1 MASSK
6 ELELAVK
13 IAGKLDASYGNALS
27 GAAKQANAW
36 SKTAQKAA
44 QIATAAFAAVG
55 TATAA
60 ATVVSV
66 KNAISYESS
75 MADVAKVVDGL
86 KDDNGELTAQY
97 YEMSDALLELSTR
110 IPMTAEELTQI
121 AAAAGQSGI
130 ARKEIVGFA
139 EDAAKMGV
147 AFDTTADQAGTWM
160 AQWRTAFKMN
170 QKEVTTLADQIN
182 YLGNVSGA
190 NALQL
195 SGIVTA
201 VGSLGDVG
209 GLSAAQIAAIGDT
222 MASVGVGEDVA
233 ATGIAKMITTM
244 TAGSAAT
251 EKQSKVL
258 KKLGIDATALA
269 DRMQTD
275 AQGAITDFMEA
286 LQKLPKAEQAAAL
299 KNYFGQESIKPI
311 SALYTNLDELKK
323 HFDQVA
329 DASLYAGSM
338 EDEYASR
345 SATTENSIQLAK
357 NALMR
362 LSITYGQMFAPY
374 VKLAADKVTEFLNK
388 LTEMKPQM
396 EAVFGWIMSHGKEI
410 AATIGGIGTALGG
423 VAAASKAKGAIDIG
437 KQLLGL
443 GGNDTAGKGATKK
456 IKTSLVQ
463 QITDIATTA
472 SQTWKQTRELAA
484 VDGAGP
490 LALLGTLPGAAL
502 SSAADTKPVQGV
514 TGYIARVK
522 ESFAGL
528 NLGNLG
534 NEDGLVQRVAKQIGG
549 QLQTGIQAISESAPA
564 QALQQKISGIVQ
576 MGAGAI
582 GKAQNIAGKITGGI
596 GGAISKGIGAVS
608 GSGAAGN
615 FVTGTIGSGGLDLIS
630 AVGGNITSLTSR
642 LPAAANLIST
652 AFGPLAGIFGSIL
665 SSALPIV
672 AVVSSIIAVISI
684 MGDHLDDVRTAIG
697 NVFGEQG
704 LAVFDGAKAAIQNVG
719 NTIAQAFSPEKL
731 ATVRSAITGMFG
743 EGAGAAFDGVVQIV
757 QSVVGVLGQLVTF
770 STTYVKPIITEIFS
784 FVTQTVLPGIM
795 QAFSTAAPYISQI
808 VSGLGSVILQV
819 ATMIAQAIQAA
830 LPVIMAVIQGVL
842 AAFQVAVPVILS
854 VVQSLVASFQAI
866 VTSIQGIFDGLIAFV
881 TGVFTGNWSQ
891 AWEGIKQI
899 FGNAFNA
906 LVELAKVPINAVIA
920 LINGAIDGI
929 NSLTGGGI
937 SIPDWVPVA
946 GGQTFSLK
954 LNKIPALAHGG
965 FTQGVSIAGEAG
977 TEAVI
982 SFMPTVRS
990 ANINTWQQAGRM
1002 LGVNQQQAA
1011 AVAGAAQ
1018 PAASASSVV
1027 VIPAAVQS
1035 LMQQYAGATQGE
1047 ALAFADRQVEM
1058 ATADPLP
1065 LALTGDGGNSGTDTE
1080 PTDDDD
1086 RPHSAPQTGGSSSGN
1101 GGAVYQ
1107 YAPQFIFQGS
1117 ANREDVEAANKM
1129 GMTEFRRMME
1139 QYEKDNS
1146 RRRF

>member
-258 KKLGIDATALA
+258 KKLGIDATDLA

-275 AQGAITDFMEA
+275 AQGAIIDFMEA

-396 EAVFGWIMSHGKEI
+396 EAAFGWIMSHGKEI
-410 AATIGGIGTALGG
+410 AATIGGIATALGG
-423 VAAASKAKGAIDIG
+423 AAVASKAKGAIDIG

-443 GGNDTAGKGATKK
+443 GGNDAAGKGTTKK

-463 QITDIATTA
+463 QIADIAATA

-502 SSAADTKPVQGV
+502 SSAADTKPAQAV
-514 TGYIARVK
+514 TGYITRVK

-534 NEDGLVQRVAKQIGG
+534 NEDGLVQRMTKHIGG

-564 QALQQKISGIVQ
+564 QALQQKISSIVQ
-576 MGAGAI
+576 MGAGTI

-596 GGAISKGIGAVS
+596 GGAIGKGIGAI
-608 GSGAAGN
+608 SGAAGN
-615 FVTGTIGSGGLDLIS
+615 LVTGTIGSGGLDLIS
-630 AVGGNITSLTSR
+630 AVGGNIASLTSR
-642 LPAAANLIST
+642 LPAAANLIGT

-684 MGDHLDDVRTAIG
+684 MGDHLDDVRAAIG

-704 LAVFDGAKAAIQNVG
+704 MAVFDGAKAAIQNVG
-719 NTIAQAFSPEKL
+719 DTIAQAFSPEKL
-731 ATVRSAITGMFG
+731 ATVRSTITGMFG

-819 ATMIAQAIQAA
+819 ATVIAQAIQAA

-866 VTSIQGIFDGLIAFV
+866 VTSIQGVFDGLIAFV

-891 AWEGIKQI
+891 AWEGVKQI

-1065 LALTGDGGNSGTDTE
+1065 LALTGDGGNPGTDTE
-1080 PTDDDD
+1080 PTDGDD
-1086 RPHSAPQTGGSSSGN
+1086 RPHSAPQTGGSSNGN

>member
-66 KNAISYESS
+66 KNAISYEGS

-86 KDDNGELTAQY
+86 KDDNGNLTAQY

-110 IPMTAEELTQI
+110 IPPTAEELTQI

-130 ARKEIVGFA
+130 ARKEIVGFT
-139 EDAAKMGV
+139 EDAAKMSV
-147 AFDTTADQAGTWM
+147 AFDTTADKAGTWM

-170 QKEVTTLADQIN
+170 QKEVKTLADQIN

-195 SGIVTA
+195 SSIVTA

-258 KKLGIDATALA
+258 KKLGIDATDLA
-269 DRMQTD
+269 NRMQTD
-275 AQGAITDFMEA
+275 AQGAIIDFMEA

-323 HFDQVA
+323 HFNQVA

-396 EAVFGWIMSHGKEI
+396 EAAFGWIMSHGKEI

-423 VAAASKAKGAIDIG
+423 VAVASKAKGAIDIG

-484 VDGAGP
+484 VDGAGS

-502 SSAADTKPVQGV
+502 SSAADTKPVQAV

-534 NEDGLVQRVAKQIGG
+534 NEDGLVQRVTKHIGG

-596 GGAISKGIGAVS
+596 GAV
-608 GSGAAGN
+608 SGAAGN

-704 LAVFDGAKAAIQNVG
+704 LAVFDGARAAIQNVG
-719 NTIAQAFSPEKL
+719 DTIAQAFSPEKL

-770 STTYVKPIITEIFS
+770 STTYVKPIITEIFG

-830 LPVIMAVIQGVL
+830 LPIIEAVIQGVL
-842 AAFQVAVPVILS
+842 AAFQVAVPAILS

-866 VTSIQGIFDGLIAFV
+866 ITSIQGIFDGLITFV
-881 TGVFTGNWSQ
+881 TGVFTGNWSE

-1065 LALTGDGGNSGTDTE
+1065 LALTGDGGNPGTDTE

>member
-27 GAAKQANAW
+27 GAAKQANTW

-60 ATVVSV
+60 ATVVGV

-258 KKLGIDATALA
+258 KKLGIDATDLA

-275 AQGAITDFMEA
+275 AQGAIIDFMEA

-396 EAVFGWIMSHGKEI
+396 EAAFGWIMSHGKEI
-410 AATIGGIGTALGG
+410 AATIGGIATALGG
-423 VAAASKAKGAIDIG
+423 AAVASKAKGAIDIG

-443 GGNDTAGKGATKK
+443 GGNDAAGKGATKK

-463 QITDIATTA
+463 QITDIAETA

-502 SSAADTKPVQGV
+502 SSAADTKPAQAV

-534 NEDGLVQRVAKQIGG
+534 NEDGLVQRVTKHIGG

-564 QALQQKISGIVQ
+564 QALQQKISSIVQ

-596 GGAISKGIGAVS
+596 GGAIGKGIGAI
-608 GSGAAGN
+608 SGAAGN
-615 FVTGTIGSGGLDLIS
+615 LVTGTIGSGGLDLIS
-630 AVGGNITSLTSR
+630 AVGGNIASLTSR
-642 LPAAANLIST
+642 LPAAANLIGT

-719 NTIAQAFSPEKL
+719 DTIAQAFSPEKL

-819 ATMIAQAIQAA
+819 ATMIAQAIQTA

-866 VTSIQGIFDGLIAFV
+866 VTSIQGVFDGLIAFV

-891 AWEGIKQI
+891 AWEGVKQI

-1065 LALTGDGGNSGTDTE
+1065 LALTGDGGNPGTDTE
-1080 PTDDDD
+1080 PTDGDD
-1086 RPHSAPQTGGSSSGN
+1086 RPHSTPQTGGSSNGN

>member
-44 QIATAAFAAVG
+44 QIATAAFATVG

-97 YEMSDALLELSTR
+97 YEMSDALLKLSTR
-110 IPMTAEELTQI
+110 IPMTAKELTQI

-275 AQGAITDFMEA
+275 AQGAIIDFMEA

-396 EAVFGWIMSHGKEI
+396 EAAFAWIMSHGKEI
-410 AATIGGIGTALGG
+410 AATIGGIATALGG
-423 VAAASKAKGAIDIG
+423 AAVASKAKGAIDIG

-443 GGNDTAGKGATKK
+443 GGNDAAGKGATKK

-463 QITDIATTA
+463 QITDIAATA

-502 SSAADTKPVQGV
+502 SSAADTKPAQAV

-534 NEDGLVQRVAKQIGG
+534 NEDGLVQRVTKHIGG

-564 QALQQKISGIVQ
+564 QALQQKISSIVQ

-596 GGAISKGIGAVS
+596 GGAIGKGIGAL
-608 GSGAAGN
+608 SGAAGN
-615 FVTGTIGSGGLDLIS
+615 LVTGTIGSGGLDLIS
-630 AVGGNITSLTSR
+630 AVGGNIASLTSR
-642 LPAAANLIST
+642 LPAAANLIGT
-652 AFGPLAGIFGSIL
+652 AFGPLTGIFGSIL

-684 MGDHLDDVRTAIG
+684 MGDHLDDVRAAIG

-719 NTIAQAFSPEKL
+719 DTIAQAFSPEKL

-770 STTYVKPIITEIFS
+770 STTYVKPIITEIFG

-866 VTSIQGIFDGLIAFV
+866 VTSIQGVFDGLIAFV

-891 AWEGIKQI
+891 AWEGVKQI

-937 SIPDWVPVA
+937 SIPDWVPVV
-946 GGQTFSLK
+946 GGQTFSLQ

-990 ANINTWQQAGRM
+990 ENINTWQQAGRM

-1018 PAASASSVV
+1018 PVASASSVV
-1027 VIPAAVQS
+1027 VIPAAVQN
-1035 LMQQYAGATQGE
+1035 LMQQCAGATQGE

-1065 LALTGDGGNSGTDTE
+1065 LALTGDGGNPGTDTE
-1080 PTDDDD
+1080 PTDDD
-1086 RPHSAPQTGGSSSGN
+1086 RPHSAPQTGGGSNGN

-1117 ANREDVEAANKM
+1117 ASREDVEAANKM

>member
-60 ATVVSV
+60 ATVASV

-275 AQGAITDFMEA
+275 AKGAIIDFMEA

-323 HFDQVA
+323 HFNQVA

-357 NALMR
+357 NALVR

-396 EAVFGWIMSHGKEI
+396 EAAFGWIMSHGKEI
-410 AATIGGIGTALGG
+410 AATIGGIATALGG
-423 VAAASKAKGAIDIG
+423 AAVASKAKGAIDIG

-443 GGNDTAGKGATKK
+443 GWNDVAGKGATKK

-463 QITDIATTA
+463 QITDIAATA

-502 SSAADTKPVQGV
+502 SSAADTKPAQAV

-534 NEDGLVQRVAKQIGG
+534 NEDGLVQRVTKHIGG

-564 QALQQKISGIVQ
+564 QALQQKISSIVQ

-582 GKAQNIAGKITGGI
+582 GKAQNIAGKITDGI
-596 GGAISKGIGAVS
+596 GGAIGKGIGAI
-608 GSGAAGN
+608 SGAAGN
-615 FVTGTIGSGGLDLIS
+615 LVTGTIGSGGLDLIS
-630 AVGGNITSLTSR
+630 AVGGNIASLTSR
-642 LPAAANLIST
+642 LPAAANLIGT
-652 AFGPLAGIFGSIL
+652 AFGPLTGIFGSIL

-684 MGDHLDDVRTAIG
+684 MGDHLDDVRAAIG

-719 NTIAQAFSPEKL
+719 DTIAQAFSPEKL

-770 STTYVKPIITEIFS
+770 STTYVKPIITEIFG

-842 AAFQVAVPVILS
+842 AAFQVTVPVILS

-866 VTSIQGIFDGLIAFV
+866 VASIQGVFDGLIAFV

-891 AWEGIKQI
+891 AWEGVKQI

-1065 LALTGDGGNSGTDTE
+1065 LALTGDGSNPGTDTE
-1080 PTDDDD
+1080 PTDGDD
-1086 RPHSAPQTGGSSSGN
+1086 RPHSAPQTGGSSNGN

>member
-139 EDAAKMGV
+139 EDAANMGV

-258 KKLGIDATALA
+258 KKLGIDATDLA

-275 AQGAITDFMEA
+275 AQGAIIDFMEA

-323 HFDQVA
+323 HFNQVA

-362 LSITYGQMFAPY
+362 LSITYGQIFAPY

-396 EAVFGWIMSHGKEI
+396 EAAFGWIMSHGKEI
-410 AATIGGIGTALGG
+410 AATIGGIATALGG
-423 VAAASKAKGAIDIG
+423 AAVASKAKGAIDIG

-443 GGNDTAGKGATKK
+443 GGNDAAGKGATKK

-463 QITDIATTA
+463 QITDIAATA

-502 SSAADTKPVQGV
+502 SSAADTKPAQAV

-534 NEDGLVQRVAKQIGG
+534 NEDGLVQRATKHIGG

-564 QALQQKISGIVQ
+564 QALQQKISSIVQ

-596 GGAISKGIGAVS
+596 GGAIGKGIGAI
-608 GSGAAGN
+608 SGAAGN
-615 FVTGTIGSGGLDLIS
+615 LVTGTIGSGGLDLIG
-630 AVGGNITSLTSR
+630 AVGGNIASLTSR
-642 LPAAANLIST
+642 LPAAANLIGT
-652 AFGPLAGIFGSIL
+652 AFGPLTGIFGSIL

-704 LAVFDGAKAAIQNVG
+704 LAVFDGARAAIQNVG
-719 NTIAQAFSPEKL
+719 DTIAQAFSPEKL

-830 LPVIMAVIQGVL
+830 LPVVMAVIQGVL

-866 VTSIQGIFDGLIAFV
+866 VTSIQGVFDGLIAFV

-1018 PAASASSVV
+1018 PVASASSVV

-1058 ATADPLP
+1058 ATAAPLP
-1065 LALTGDGGNSGTDTE
+1065 LALTGDGGNPGTDTE
-1080 PTDDDD
+1080 PTDGDD
-1086 RPHSAPQTGGSSSGN
+1086 RPHSAPQTGGSSNGN

-1107 YAPQFIFQGS
+1107 YAPQFIFQGV

>member
-86 KDDNGELTAQY
+86 KDDNGNLTAQY

-275 AQGAITDFMEA
+275 AQGAIIDFMEA

-396 EAVFGWIMSHGKEI
+396 EAAFGWIMSHGKEI
-410 AATIGGIGTALGG
+410 AATIGGIATALGG
-423 VAAASKAKGAIDIG
+423 AAVASKAKGAIDIG

-443 GGNDTAGKGATKK
+443 GGNDAAGKGATKK

-463 QITDIATTA
+463 QITDIAATA

-502 SSAADTKPVQGV
+502 SSAADTKPAQAV

-534 NEDGLVQRVAKQIGG
+534 NEDGLVQRVTKHIGG

-564 QALQQKISGIVQ
+564 QALQQKISSIVQ

-596 GGAISKGIGAVS
+596 GGAIGKGIGAI
-608 GSGAAGN
+608 SGAAGN
-615 FVTGTIGSGGLDLIS
+615 LVTGTIGSGGLDLIS
-630 AVGGNITSLTSR
+630 AVGGNIASLTSR
-642 LPAAANLIST
+642 LPAAANLIGT

-684 MGDHLDDVRTAIG
+684 MGDHLDDVRAAIG

-719 NTIAQAFSPEKL
+719 DTIAQAFSPEKL

-819 ATMIAQAIQAA
+819 ATMIAQAIQTA

-866 VTSIQGIFDGLIAFV
+866 VTSIQGVFDGLIAFV

>member
-60 ATVVSV
+60 ATVASV

-275 AQGAITDFMEA
+275 AQGAIIDFMEA

-396 EAVFGWIMSHGKEI
+396 EAAFGWIMSHGKEI
-410 AATIGGIGTALGG
+410 AATIGGIATALGG
-423 VAAASKAKGAIDIG
+423 AAVASKAKGAIDIG

-443 GGNDTAGKGATKK
+443 GGNDAAGKGATKK

-463 QITDIATTA
+463 QITDIAVTA

-502 SSAADTKPVQGV
+502 SSAADTKPAQAV

-534 NEDGLVQRVAKQIGG
+534 NEDGLVQRVTKHIGG

-564 QALQQKISGIVQ
+564 QALQQKISSIVQ

-596 GGAISKGIGAVS
+596 GGAIGKGIGAI
-608 GSGAAGN
+608 SGAAGN
-615 FVTGTIGSGGLDLIS
+615 LVTGTIGSGGLDLIS
-630 AVGGNITSLTSR
+630 GVGGNIASLTSR
-642 LPAAANLIST
+642 LPAAANLIGT
-652 AFGPLAGIFGSIL
+652 AFGPLTGIFGSIL

-684 MGDHLDDVRTAIG
+684 MGDHLDDVRAAIG

-719 NTIAQAFSPEKL
+719 DTIAQAFSPEKL

-757 QSVVGVLGQLVTF
+757 QSVVGVLGQLVAF
-770 STTYVKPIITEIFS
+770 STTYVKPIITEIFG

-866 VTSIQGIFDGLIAFV
+866 VASIQGVFDGLIAFV

-891 AWEGIKQI
+891 AWEGVKQI

-1065 LALTGDGGNSGTDTE
+1065 LALTGDGSNPGTDTE
-1080 PTDDDD
+1080 PTDGDD
-1086 RPHSAPQTGGSSSGN
+1086 RPHSAPQTGGSSNGN

>member
-97 YEMSDALLELSTR
+97 YGMSDALLKLSTR
-110 IPMTAEELTQI
+110 IPVTAKGLTQI

-195 SGIVTA
+195 SSIVTA

-275 AQGAITDFMEA
+275 AQGAIIDFMEA

-323 HFDQVA
+323 HFNQVA

-374 VKLAADKVTEFLNK
+374 VKLAA
-388 LTEMKPQM
+388 
-396 EAVFGWIMSHGKEI
+396 A
-410 AATIGGIGTALGG
+410 
-423 VAAASKAKGAIDIG
+423 AAASKAKGAIDIG

-443 GGNDTAGKGATKK
+443 GGNDAAGKGATKK
-456 IKTSLVQ
+456 IKTSFVQ
-463 QITDIATTA
+463 QITDIAATA
-472 SQTWKQTRELAA
+472 SQAWKQTRELAA

-502 SSAADTKPVQGV
+502 SSAADTKPAQAV

-534 NEDGLVQRVAKQIGG
+534 NEDGLVQRVTKHIGG

-564 QALQQKISGIVQ
+564 QALQQKISSIVQ
-576 MGAGAI
+576 MGAGGI

-596 GGAISKGIGAVS
+596 GGAIGKGIGAI
-608 GSGAAGN
+608 SGAAGN
-615 FVTGTIGSGGLDLIS
+615 LVTGTIGSGGLDLIS
-630 AVGGNITSLTSR
+630 AVGGNIASLTSR
-642 LPAAANLIST
+642 LPAAANLIGT
-652 AFGPLAGIFGSIL
+652 AFGPLTGIFGSIL

-684 MGDHLDDVRTAIG
+684 MGDHLDDVRAAIG

-719 NTIAQAFSPEKL
+719 DTTAQAFSPEKL

-866 VTSIQGIFDGLIAFV
+866 ITSIQGIFDGLITFV
-881 TGVFTGNWSQ
+881 TGVFTGNWGQ
-891 AWEGIKQI
+891 AWEGVKQI

-906 LVELAKVPINAVIA
+906 LVELAKAPINAVIA

-1065 LALTGDGGNSGTDTE
+1065 LALTGDGGNPGTDTE
-1080 PTDDDD
+1080 PTDGDD
-1086 RPHSAPQTGGSSSGN
+1086 RPHSAPQAGGSSNGN
-1101 GGAVYQ
+1101 GGVVYQ

>member
-60 ATVVSV
+60 ATVASV

-258 KKLGIDATALA
+258 KKLGIDATDLA

-275 AQGAITDFMEA
+275 AQGAIIDFMEA

-396 EAVFGWIMSHGKEI
+396 EAAFGWIMSHGKEI
-410 AATIGGIGTALGG
+410 AATIGGIATALGG
-423 VAAASKAKGAIDIG
+423 AAVASKAKGAIDIG

-443 GGNDTAGKGATKK
+443 GGNDAAGKGATKK

-463 QITDIATTA
+463 QITDIAATA

-502 SSAADTKPVQGV
+502 SSAADTKPAQAV

-534 NEDGLVQRVAKQIGG
+534 NEDGLVQRVTKHIGG

-564 QALQQKISGIVQ
+564 QALQQKISSIVQ

-596 GGAISKGIGAVS
+596 GGAIGKGIGAL
-608 GSGAAGN
+608 SGAAGN
-615 FVTGTIGSGGLDLIS
+615 LVTGTIGSGGLDLIS
-630 AVGGNITSLTSR
+630 AVGGNIASLTSR
-642 LPAAANLIST
+642 LPAAANLIGT
-652 AFGPLAGIFGSIL
+652 AFGPLTGIFGSIL

-684 MGDHLDDVRTAIG
+684 MGDHLDDVRATIG

-719 NTIAQAFSPEKL
+719 DTIAQAFSPEKL

-770 STTYVKPIITEIFS
+770 STTYVKPIITEIFG

-866 VTSIQGIFDGLIAFV
+866 VASIQGVFDGLIAFV

-891 AWEGIKQI
+891 AWEGVKQI

-1065 LALTGDGGNSGTDTE
+1065 LALTGDGSNPGTDTE
-1080 PTDDDD
+1080 PTDGDD
-1086 RPHSAPQTGGSSSGN
+1086 RPHSAPQTGGSSNGN

>member
-1 MASSK
+1 
-6 ELELAVK
+6 
-13 IAGKLDASYGNALS
+13 
-27 GAAKQANAW
+27 
-36 SKTAQKAA
+36 
-44 QIATAAFAAVG
+44 
-55 TATAA
+55 
-60 ATVVSV
+60 
-66 KNAISYESS
+66 
-75 MADVAKVVDGL
+75 
-86 KDDNGELTAQY
+86 
-97 YEMSDALLELSTR
+97 
-110 IPMTAEELTQI
+110 
-121 AAAAGQSGI
+121 
-130 ARKEIVGFA
+130 
-139 EDAAKMGV
+139 
-147 AFDTTADQAGTWM
+147 
-160 AQWRTAFKMN
+160 
-170 QKEVTTLADQIN
+170 
-182 YLGNVSGA
+182 
-190 NALQL
+190 
-195 SGIVTA
+195 
-201 VGSLGDVG
+201 
-209 GLSAAQIAAIGDT
+209 
-222 MASVGVGEDVA
+222 
-233 ATGIAKMITTM
+233 
-244 TAGSAAT
+244 
-251 EKQSKVL
+251 
-258 KKLGIDATALA
+258 
-269 DRMQTD
+269 
-275 AQGAITDFMEA
+275 
-286 LQKLPKAEQAAAL
+286 
-299 KNYFGQESIKPI
+299 
-311 SALYTNLDELKK
+311 
-323 HFDQVA
+323 
-329 DASLYAGSM
+329 
-338 EDEYASR
+338 
-345 SATTENSIQLAK
+345 
-357 NALMR
+357 MR
-362 LSITYGQMFAPY
+362 A
-374 VKLAADKVTEFLNK
+374 
-388 LTEMKPQM
+388 
-396 EAVFGWIMSHGKEI
+396 
-410 AATIGGIGTALGG
+410 
-423 VAAASKAKGAIDIG
+423 
-437 KQLLGL
+437 
-443 GGNDTAGKGATKK
+443 
-456 IKTSLVQ
+456 
-463 QITDIATTA
+463 
-472 SQTWKQTRELAA
+472 
-484 VDGAGP
+484 
-490 LALLGTLPGAAL
+490 
-502 SSAADTKPVQGV
+502 
-514 TGYIARVK
+514 
-522 ESFAGL
+522 
-528 NLGNLG
+528 
-534 NEDGLVQRVAKQIGG
+534 
-549 QLQTGIQAISESAPA
+549 
-564 QALQQKISGIVQ
+564 
-576 MGAGAI
+576 
-582 GKAQNIAGKITGGI
+582 
-596 GGAISKGIGAVS
+596 
-608 GSGAAGN
+608 
-615 FVTGTIGSGGLDLIS
+615 
-630 AVGGNITSLTSR
+630 
-642 LPAAANLIST
+642 
-652 AFGPLAGIFGSIL
+652 
-665 SSALPIV
+665 
-672 AVVSSIIAVISI
+672 
-684 MGDHLDDVRTAIG
+684 AIG

-719 NTIAQAFSPEKL
+719 DTIAQAFSPEKL

-866 VTSIQGIFDGLIAFV
+866 VTSIQGVFDGLIAFV

-891 AWEGIKQI
+891 AWEGVKQI

-1065 LALTGDGGNSGTDTE
+1065 LALTGDGGNPGTDTE
-1080 PTDDDD
+1080 PTDGDD
-1086 RPHSAPQTGGSSSGN
+1086 RPHSAPQTGGSSNGN

>member
-209 GLSAAQIAAIGDT
+209 GLSAAQIATIGDT

-275 AQGAITDFMEA
+275 AQGAIIDFMEA

-396 EAVFGWIMSHGKEI
+396 EAAFGWIMSHGKEI

-423 VAAASKAKGAIDIG
+423 AAVASKAKGAIDIG

-443 GGNDTAGKGATKK
+443 GGNDAAEKGATKK

-463 QITDIATTA
+463 
-472 SQTWKQTRELAA
+472 R
-484 VDGAGP
+484 
-490 LALLGTLPGAAL
+490 
-502 SSAADTKPVQGV
+502 V
-514 TGYIARVK
+514 T
-522 ESFAGL
+522 
-528 NLGNLG
+528 
-534 NEDGLVQRVAKQIGG
+534 KQIGG

-596 GGAISKGIGAVS
+596 GAAISKGIGTV
-608 GSGAAGN
+608 SGAAGN

-630 AVGGNITSLTSR
+630 AVGGNIASLTSR
-642 LPAAANLIST
+642 LPAAANLIGT
-652 AFGPLAGIFGSIL
+652 AFGPLTGIFGSIL

-684 MGDHLDDVRTAIG
+684 MGDHLDDVRAAIG

-704 LAVFDGAKAAIQNVG
+704 LAVFDAAKAAIQNVG
-719 NTIAQAFSPEKL
+719 DTIAQAFSPEKL

-982 SFMPTVRS
+982 SFMSTVRS

-1065 LALTGDGGNSGTDTE
+1065 LALTGDGGNPGTDTE
-1080 PTDDDD
+1080 PTDGDD
-1086 RPHSAPQTGGSSSGN
+1086 RPHSAPQTGGSSNGN

>member
-60 ATVVSV
+60 ATVASV

-275 AQGAITDFMEA
+275 AQGAIIDFMEA

-396 EAVFGWIMSHGKEI
+396 EAAFGWIMSHGKEI
-410 AATIGGIGTALGG
+410 AATIGGIATALGG
-423 VAAASKAKGAIDIG
+423 AAVASKAKGAIDIG

-443 GGNDTAGKGATKK
+443 GGNDAAGKGATKK

-463 QITDIATTA
+463 QITDIAATA
-472 SQTWKQTRELAA
+472 SQTWKQTCELAA

-502 SSAADTKPVQGV
+502 SSAADTKPAQAV

-534 NEDGLVQRVAKQIGG
+534 NEDGLVQRVTKHIGG

-564 QALQQKISGIVQ
+564 QALQQKISSIVQ

-596 GGAISKGIGAVS
+596 GGAIGKGIGAI
-608 GSGAAGN
+608 SGAAGN
-615 FVTGTIGSGGLDLIS
+615 LVTGTIGSGGLDLIS
-630 AVGGNITSLTSR
+630 AVGGNIASLTSR
-642 LPAAANLIST
+642 LPAAANLIGT
-652 AFGPLAGIFGSIL
+652 AFGPLTGIFGSIL

-684 MGDHLDDVRTAIG
+684 MGDHLDDVRAAIG

-719 NTIAQAFSPEKL
+719 DTIAQAFSPEKL

-770 STTYVKPIITEIFS
+770 STTYVKPIITEIFG

-795 QAFSTAAPYISQI
+795 HAFSTAAPYISQI

-866 VTSIQGIFDGLIAFV
+866 VASIQGVFDGLIAFV

-891 AWEGIKQI
+891 AWEGVKQI

-1027 VIPAAVQS
+1027 VIPAAVQT

-1065 LALTGDGGNSGTDTE
+1065 LALTGDGSNPGTDTE
-1080 PTDDDD
+1080 PTDGDD
-1086 RPHSAPQTGGSSSGN
+1086 RPHSAPQTGGSSNGN

>member
-44 QIATAAFAAVG
+44 QIATAAFSAVG

-75 MADVAKVVDGL
+75 MGDVAKVVDGL

-97 YEMSDALLELSTR
+97 YGMSDALLKLSTR
-110 IPMTAEELTQI
+110 IPVTAKGLTQI

-195 SGIVTA
+195 SSIVTA

-251 EKQSKVL
+251 EKQIKVL
-258 KKLGIDATALA
+258 KKLGIDATDLA

-275 AQGAITDFMEA
+275 AQGAIIDFMEA

-323 HFDQVA
+323 HFAQVA

-396 EAVFGWIMSHGKEI
+396 EAAFGWIMSHGKEI
-410 AATIGGIGTALGG
+410 AATIGGIATALGG
-423 VAAASKAKGAIDIG
+423 AAVASKAKGAIDIG

-443 GGNDTAGKGATKK
+443 GGNDAAGKGATKK

-463 QITDIATTA
+463 QITDIAATA

-502 SSAADTKPVQGV
+502 SSAADTKPAQAV

-534 NEDGLVQRVAKQIGG
+534 NEDGLVQRVTKHIGG

-564 QALQQKISGIVQ
+564 QALQQKISSIVQ

-596 GGAISKGIGAVS
+596 GGAIGKGIGAI
-608 GSGAAGN
+608 SGAAGN
-615 FVTGTIGSGGLDLIS
+615 LVTGTIGSGGLDLIG
-630 AVGGNITSLTSR
+630 AVGGNIASLTSR

-830 LPVIMAVIQGVL
+830 LPIIEAVIQGVL
-842 AAFQVAVPVILS
+842 TAFQVAVPAILS

-866 VTSIQGIFDGLIAFV
+866 VTSIHGIFDGLITFV
-881 TGVFTGNWSQ
+881 TGVFTGNWGQ
-891 AWEGIKQI
+891 AWEGVKQI

-906 LVELAKVPINAVIA
+906 LVELAKAPINAVIA

-1065 LALTGDGGNSGTDTE
+1065 LALTGDGGNPGTDTE
-1080 PTDDDD
+1080 PTDGDD
-1086 RPHSAPQTGGSSSGN
+1086 RPHSAPQTGGSSNGN

>member
-27 GAAKQANAW
+27 GAAKQANTW

-258 KKLGIDATALA
+258 KKLGIDATDLA

-275 AQGAITDFMEA
+275 AQGAIIDFMEA

-396 EAVFGWIMSHGKEI
+396 EAAFGWIMSHGKEI
-410 AATIGGIGTALGG
+410 AATIGGIATALGG
-423 VAAASKAKGAIDIG
+423 AAVASKAKGAIDIG

-443 GGNDTAGKGATKK
+443 GGNDAAGKGATKK

-463 QITDIATTA
+463 QITDIAATA

-502 SSAADTKPVQGV
+502 SSAADTKPAQAV

-534 NEDGLVQRVAKQIGG
+534 NEDGLVQRVTKHIGG

-564 QALQQKISGIVQ
+564 QALQQKISSIVQ

-596 GGAISKGIGAVS
+596 GKGIGAI
-608 GSGAAGN
+608 SGAAGN
-615 FVTGTIGSGGLDLIS
+615 LVTGTIGSGGLDLIS
-630 AVGGNITSLTSR
+630 AVGGNIASLTSR
-642 LPAAANLIST
+642 LPAAANLIGT

-719 NTIAQAFSPEKL
+719 DTIAQAFSPEKL

-795 QAFSTAAPYISQI
+795 QAFSTAAPYIIQI

-866 VTSIQGIFDGLIAFV
+866 VTSIQGVFDGLIAFV

-1058 ATADPLP
+1058 AIADPLP
-1065 LALTGDGGNSGTDTE
+1065 LALTGDGGNPGTDTE
-1080 PTDDDD
+1080 PTDGDD
-1086 RPHSAPQTGGSSSGN
+1086 RPHSAPQTGGSSNGN

>member
-60 ATVVSV
+60 ATVASV

-86 KDDNGELTAQY
+86 KDDNGALTAQY

-275 AQGAITDFMEA
+275 AQGAIIDFMEA

-396 EAVFGWIMSHGKEI
+396 EAAFGWIMSHGKEI
-410 AATIGGIGTALGG
+410 AATIGGIATALGG
-423 VAAASKAKGAIDIG
+423 AAVASKAKGAIDIG

-443 GGNDTAGKGATKK
+443 GGNDAAGKGATKK

-463 QITDIATTA
+463 QITDIAATA

-502 SSAADTKPVQGV
+502 SSAADTKPAQAV

-534 NEDGLVQRVAKQIGG
+534 NEDGLVQRLTKHIGG

-564 QALQQKISGIVQ
+564 QALQQKISSIVQ

-582 GKAQNIAGKITGGI
+582 GKAQNIAGKITGSI
-596 GGAISKGIGAVS
+596 GGAIGKGIGAVS
-608 GSGAAGN
+608 GTAGN
-615 FVTGTIGSGGLDLIS
+615 LVTGTIGSGGLDLIS
-630 AVGGNITSLTSR
+630 AVGGNIASLTSR
-642 LPAAANLIST
+642 LPAAANLIGT
-652 AFGPLAGIFGSIL
+652 AFGPLTGIFGSIL

-684 MGDHLDDVRTAIG
+684 MGDHLDDVRAAIG

-719 NTIAQAFSPEKL
+719 DTIAQAFSPEKL

-757 QSVVGVLGQLVTF
+757 QSVVGVLGQLVAF

-830 LPVIMAVIQGVL
+830 LPVVMAVIQGVL

-866 VTSIQGIFDGLIAFV
+866 VASIQGVFDGLIAFV

-891 AWEGIKQI
+891 AWEGVKQI

-1065 LALTGDGGNSGTDTE
+1065 LALTGDGSNPGTDTE
-1080 PTDDDD
+1080 PTGGDD
-1086 RPHSAPQTGGSSSGN
+1086 RPHSAPQTGGSSNGN

-1129 GMTEFRRMME
+1129 GMAEFRRMME

>member
-258 KKLGIDATALA
+258 KKLGIDATDLA

-275 AQGAITDFMEA
+275 AQGAIIDFMEA

-345 SATTENSIQLAK
+345 STTTENSIQLAK

-396 EAVFGWIMSHGKEI
+396 EAAFGWIMSHGKEI
-410 AATIGGIGTALGG
+410 AATIGGIATALGG
-423 VAAASKAKGAIDIG
+423 AAVASKAKGAIDIG

-443 GGNDTAGKGATKK
+443 GGKGATKK

-502 SSAADTKPVQGV
+502 SSAADTKPAQAV

-522 ESFAGL
+522 ESFVGL

-534 NEDGLVQRVAKQIGG
+534 NEDGLVQRVTKHIGG

-564 QALQQKISGIVQ
+564 QALQQKISSIVQ

-596 GGAISKGIGAVS
+596 GGAIGKGIGAI
-608 GSGAAGN
+608 SGAAGN
-615 FVTGTIGSGGLDLIS
+615 LVTGTIGSGGLDLIG
-630 AVGGNITSLTSR
+630 AVGGNIASLTSR
-642 LPAAANLIST
+642 LPAAANLIGT

-684 MGDHLDDVRTAIG
+684 MGDHLDDVRTTIG

-719 NTIAQAFSPEKL
+719 DTIAQAFSPEKL

-830 LPVIMAVIQGVL
+830 LPVVMAVIQGVL

-866 VTSIQGIFDGLIAFV
+866 VTSIQGVFDGLIAFV

-891 AWEGIKQI
+891 AWEGVKQI

-1065 LALTGDGGNSGTDTE
+1065 LALTGDGGNPGTDTE

>member
-275 AQGAITDFMEA
+275 AQGAIIDFMEA

-396 EAVFGWIMSHGKEI
+396 EAAFGWIMSHGKEI

-596 GGAISKGIGAVS
+596 GGAISKGIGAV
-608 GSGAAGN
+608 GGAAGN

>member
-60 ATVVSV
+60 ATVASV

-110 IPMTAEELTQI
+110 IPMTAEELSQI

-275 AQGAITDFMEA
+275 AQGAIIDFMEA

-323 HFDQVA
+323 HFNQVA

-396 EAVFGWIMSHGKEI
+396 EAAFGWIMSHGKEI
-410 AATIGGIGTALGG
+410 AATIGGIATALGG
-423 VAAASKAKGAIDIG
+423 AAVASKAKGAIDIG

-443 GGNDTAGKGATKK
+443 GGNDAAGKGTTKK

-463 QITDIATTA
+463 QITDIAATA
-472 SQTWKQTRELAA
+472 NQTWKQTRELAA

-502 SSAADTKPVQGV
+502 SSAADTKPAQAV

-534 NEDGLVQRVAKQIGG
+534 NEDGLVQRVTKHIGG

-564 QALQQKISGIVQ
+564 QALQQKISSIVQ

-596 GGAISKGIGAVS
+596 GGAIGKGIGAI
-608 GSGAAGN
+608 SGAAGN
-615 FVTGTIGSGGLDLIS
+615 LVTGTIGSGGLDLIS
-630 AVGGNITSLTSR
+630 AVGGNIASLTSR
-642 LPAAANLIST
+642 LPAAANLIGT

-684 MGDHLDDVRTAIG
+684 MGDHLDDVRAAIG

-719 NTIAQAFSPEKL
+719 DTIAQAFSPEKL

-784 FVTQTVLPGIM
+784 FVMQTVLPGIM

-830 LPVIMAVIQGVL
+830 LPVVMAVIQGVL
-842 AAFQVAVPVILS
+842 AAFQVAVPAILS

-866 VTSIQGIFDGLIAFV
+866 VTSIQGVFDGLIAFV

-891 AWEGIKQI
+891 AWEGVKQI

-1065 LALTGDGGNSGTDTE
+1065 LALTGDGGNPGTDTE

>member
-222 MASVGVGEDVA
+222 MVSVGVGEDVA

-258 KKLGIDATALA
+258 KKLGIDATTLA

-275 AQGAITDFMEA
+275 AQGAIIDFMEA

-323 HFDQVA
+323 HFNQVA

-396 EAVFGWIMSHGKEI
+396 EAAFGWIMSHGKEI
-410 AATIGGIGTALGG
+410 AATIGGIATALGG
-423 VAAASKAKGAIDIG
+423 VAVASKAKGAIDIG

-443 GGNDTAGKGATKK
+443 GGNDAAGKGATKK

-463 QITDIATTA
+463 QITDIAATA

-502 SSAADTKPVQGV
+502 SSAADTKPAQAV

-534 NEDGLVQRVAKQIGG
+534 NEDGLVQRVTKHIGG

-564 QALQQKISGIVQ
+564 QALQQKISSIVQ

-596 GGAISKGIGAVS
+596 GGAIGKGIGAVS
-608 GSGAAGN
+608 GAAGN
-615 FVTGTIGSGGLDLIS
+615 LVTGTIGSGGLDLIG
-630 AVGGNITSLTSR
+630 AVGGNIASLTSR
-642 LPAAANLIST
+642 LPAAANLIGT
-652 AFGPLAGIFGSIL
+652 AFGPLTGIFGSIL

-704 LAVFDGAKAAIQNVG
+704 LAVFDGARAAIQNVG
-719 NTIAQAFSPEKL
+719 DTIAQAFSPEKL

-830 LPVIMAVIQGVL
+830 LPVVMAVIQGVL

-866 VTSIQGIFDGLIAFV
+866 VTSIQGVFDGLIAFV

-1058 ATADPLP
+1058 ATAAPLP
-1065 LALTGDGGNSGTDTE
+1065 LALTGDGGNPGTDTE
-1080 PTDDDD
+1080 PTDGDD
-1086 RPHSAPQTGGSSSGN
+1086 RPHSAPQTGGSSNGN

-1107 YAPQFIFQGS
+1107 YAPQFIFQGT

>member
-60 ATVVSV
+60 ATVASV

-195 SGIVTA
+195 SSIVTA

-258 KKLGIDATALA
+258 KKLGIDATDLA
-269 DRMQTD
+269 NRMQTD
-275 AQGAITDFMEA
+275 AQGAIIDFMEA

-323 HFDQVA
+323 HFNQVA

-396 EAVFGWIMSHGKEI
+396 EAAFGWIMSHGKEI

-463 QITDIATTA
+463 QITDIAATA

-502 SSAADTKPVQGV
+502 SSAADTKPAQAV

-534 NEDGLVQRVAKQIGG
+534 NEDGLVQRVTKHIGG

-564 QALQQKISGIVQ
+564 QALQQKISSIVQ

-596 GGAISKGIGAVS
+596 GGAIGKGIGAI
-608 GSGAAGN
+608 SGAAGN
-615 FVTGTIGSGGLDLIS
+615 LVTGTIGSGGLDLIS
-630 AVGGNITSLTSR
+630 AVGGNIASLTSR

-842 AAFQVAVPVILS
+842 AAFQVAVPAILS

-866 VTSIQGIFDGLIAFV
+866 ITSIQGIFDGLITFV
-881 TGVFTGNWSQ
+881 TGVFTGNWGQ
-891 AWEGIKQI
+891 AWEGVKQI

-906 LVELAKVPINAVIA
+906 LVELAKAPINAVIA

-1065 LALTGDGGNSGTDTE
+1065 LALTGDGGNPGTDTE
-1080 PTDDDD
+1080 PTDGDD
-1086 RPHSAPQTGGSSSGN
+1086 RPHSAPQTGGSSNGN

>member
-60 ATVVSV
+60 ATVASV

-190 NALQL
+190 NALKL
-195 SGIVTA
+195 SSIVTA

-258 KKLGIDATALA
+258 KKLGIDATDLA
-269 DRMQTD
+269 NRMQTD
-275 AQGAITDFMEA
+275 AQGAIIDFMEA

-323 HFDQVA
+323 HFNQVA

-374 VKLAADKVTEFLNK
+374 VKLATDKVTEFLNK

-396 EAVFGWIMSHGKEI
+396 EAAFGWIMSHGKEI

-502 SSAADTKPVQGV
+502 SSAADTKPVQAV

-534 NEDGLVQRVAKQIGG
+534 NEDGLAQRVAKQIGG

-564 QALQQKISGIVQ
+564 QALQQKISSIVQ

-596 GGAISKGIGAVS
+596 G
-608 GSGAAGN
+608 
-615 FVTGTIGSGGLDLIS
+615 GTIGSGGLDLIS

-719 NTIAQAFSPEKL
+719 DTIAQAFSPEKL

-830 LPVIMAVIQGVL
+830 LPVIEAVILGVL
-842 AAFQVAVPVILS
+842 AAFQVAVPAILS

-866 VTSIQGIFDGLIAFV
+866 ITSIQGVFDGLITFV
-881 TGVFTGNWSQ
+881 TGVFTGNWGQ
-891 AWEGIKQI
+891 AWEGVKQI

-906 LVELAKVPINAVIA
+906 LVELAKTPINAVIA

-990 ANINTWQQAGRM
+990 ENINTWQQAGRM

-1035 LMQQYAGATQGE
+1035 LMQQYAGATQSE
-1047 ALAFADRQVEM
+1047 TLAFADRQVEM
-1058 ATADPLP
+1058 ATAEPLP
-1065 LALTGDGGNSGTDTE
+1065 LALTGEGGKPGDSPEPDGSE
-1080 PTDDDD
+1080 DDKP
-1086 RPHSAPQTGGSSSGN
+1086 RSTPQTSGSSGN

-1117 ANREDVEAANKM
+1117 ASREDVEAANKM
-1129 GMTEFRRMME
+1129 GMAEFRRMME

>member
-60 ATVVSV
+60 ATVASV

-275 AQGAITDFMEA
+275 AQGAIIDFMEA

-396 EAVFGWIMSHGKEI
+396 EAAFGWIMSHGKEI
-410 AATIGGIGTALGG
+410 AATIGGIATALGG
-423 VAAASKAKGAIDIG
+423 AAVASKAKGAIDIG

-443 GGNDTAGKGATKK
+443 GGNDAAGKGATKK

-463 QITDIATTA
+463 QITDIAATA

-502 SSAADTKPVQGV
+502 SSAADTKPAQAV

-534 NEDGLVQRVAKQIGG
+534 NEDGLVQRVTKHIGG

-564 QALQQKISGIVQ
+564 QALQQKISSIVQ

-596 GGAISKGIGAVS
+596 GGAIGKGIGAI
-608 GSGAAGN
+608 SGAAGN
-615 FVTGTIGSGGLDLIS
+615 LVTGTIGSGGLDLIS
-630 AVGGNITSLTSR
+630 AVGGNIASLTSR
-642 LPAAANLIST
+642 LPAAANLIGT
-652 AFGPLAGIFGSIL
+652 AFGPLTGIFGSIL

-684 MGDHLDDVRTAIG
+684 MGDHLDDVRAAIG

-719 NTIAQAFSPEKL
+719 DTIAQAFSPEKL

-770 STTYVKPIITEIFS
+770 STTYVKPIITEIFG

-866 VTSIQGIFDGLIAFV
+866 VASIQGVFDGLIAFV

-891 AWEGIKQI
+891 AWEGVKQI

-1027 VIPAAVQS
+1027 VIPAAVQT

-1065 LALTGDGGNSGTDTE
+1065 LALTDDGSNPGTDTE
-1080 PTDDDD
+1080 PTDGDD
-1086 RPHSAPQTGGSSSGN
+1086 RPHSAPQTGGSSNGN

>member
-139 EDAAKMGV
+139 EDAAKMCV

-275 AQGAITDFMEA
+275 AQGAIIDLMEA

-396 EAVFGWIMSHGKEI
+396 EAAFGWIMSHGKEI

-522 ESFAGL
+522 ESFAWL

-596 GGAISKGIGAVS
+596 GGAISKGIGAV
-608 GSGAAGN
+608 SGAAGN

-1065 LALTGDGGNSGTDTE
+1065 LALTCDGGNSGTDTE

>member
-275 AQGAITDFMEA
+275 AQGAIIDFMEA

-323 HFDQVA
+323 HFDQLA

-396 EAVFGWIMSHGKEI
+396 EAAFGWIMSHGKEI
-410 AATIGGIGTALGG
+410 AATIGGIATALGG
-423 VAAASKAKGAIDIG
+423 AAVASKAKGAIDIG

-443 GGNDTAGKGATKK
+443 GGNDAAGKGATKK

-463 QITDIATTA
+463 QITDIAATA

-502 SSAADTKPVQGV
+502 SSAADTKPAQAV

-534 NEDGLVQRVAKQIGG
+534 NEDGLVQRVTKHIGG

-564 QALQQKISGIVQ
+564 QALQQKISSIVQ

-582 GKAQNIAGKITGGI
+582 GKAQNIAGKITGRI
-596 GGAISKGIGAVS
+596 GGAIGKGIGAI
-608 GSGAAGN
+608 SGAAGN
-615 FVTGTIGSGGLDLIS
+615 LVTGTIGSGGLDLIS
-630 AVGGNITSLTSR
+630 AVGGNIASLTSR
-642 LPAAANLIST
+642 LPAAANLIGT

-684 MGDHLDDVRTAIG
+684 MGDHLDDVRAAIG

-719 NTIAQAFSPEKL
+719 DTIAQAFSPEKL
-731 ATVRSAITGMFG
+731 ATVRSAITEMFG

-819 ATMIAQAIQAA
+819 ATMIAQAIQTA

-866 VTSIQGIFDGLIAFV
+866 VTSIQGVFDGLIAFV

-1065 LALTGDGGNSGTDTE
+1065 LALTGEGGKPGDSPEPDGSEDDKPRSTPQPSG
-1080 PTDDDD
+1080 
-1086 RPHSAPQTGGSSSGN
+1086 SSGN

>member
-97 YEMSDALLELSTR
+97 YGMSDALLKLSTR
-110 IPMTAEELTQI
+110 IPVTAKGLTQI

-195 SGIVTA
+195 SSIVTA

-258 KKLGIDATALA
+258 KKLGIDATDLA

-275 AQGAITDFMEA
+275 AQGAIIDFMEA

-323 HFDQVA
+323 HFNQVA

-396 EAVFGWIMSHGKEI
+396 EAAFGWIMSHGKEI
-410 AATIGGIGTALGG
+410 AATIGGIATALGG
-423 VAAASKAKGAIDIG
+423 VAVASKAKDAIDIG

-443 GGNDTAGKGATKK
+443 DGNDAAGKGATKK

-463 QITDIATTA
+463 QITDIAATA

-502 SSAADTKPVQGV
+502 SSAADTKPAQAV

-534 NEDGLVQRVAKQIGG
+534 NEDGLVQRVTKHIGG

-564 QALQQKISGIVQ
+564 QALQQKISSIVQ

-596 GGAISKGIGAVS
+596 GGAIGKGIGAI
-608 GSGAAGN
+608 SGAAGN
-615 FVTGTIGSGGLDLIS
+615 LVTGTIGSGGLDLIS
-630 AVGGNITSLTSR
+630 AVGGNIASLTSR

-684 MGDHLDDVRTAIG
+684 MGDHLDDVRAAIG

-719 NTIAQAFSPEKL
+719 NTIVQAFSPEKL

-770 STTYVKPIITEIFS
+770 STTYVKPIITEIFG

-830 LPVIMAVIQGVL
+830 LPIIEAVIQGVL
-842 AAFQVAVPVILS
+842 AAFQVAVPAILS

-866 VTSIQGIFDGLIAFV
+866 ITSIQGIFDGLITFV
-881 TGVFTGNWSQ
+881 TGVFTGNWGQ
-891 AWEGIKQI
+891 AWEGVKQI

-906 LVELAKVPINAVIA
+906 LVELAKAPINAVIA

-937 SIPDWVPVA
+937 SIPDWVPVV

-990 ANINTWQQAGRM
+990 ENIGTWQQAGRM

-1018 PAASASSVV
+1018 PAANASSVV
-1027 VIPAAVQS
+1027 VIPAAVQN
-1035 LMQQYAGATQGE
+1035 LMQQYAGATQSE
-1047 ALAFADRQVEM
+1047 TLAFADRQVEM

-1065 LALTGDGGNSGTDTE
+1065 LALTGEGGKPGDSPEPDGSEDDKPRSTPQPSG
-1080 PTDDDD
+1080 
-1086 RPHSAPQTGGSSSGN
+1086 SSGN

-1117 ANREDVEAANKM
+1117 ASREDVEAANKM
-1129 GMTEFRRMME
+1129 GMAEFRRMME

>member
-275 AQGAITDFMEA
+275 AQGAIIDFMEA

-323 HFDQVA
+323 HFNQVA

-396 EAVFGWIMSHGKEI
+396 EAAFGWIMSHGKEI
-410 AATIGGIGTALGG
+410 AATIGGIATALGG
-423 VAAASKAKGAIDIG
+423 AAVASKAKGAIDIG

-443 GGNDTAGKGATKK
+443 GGNDAAGKGTTKK

-463 QITDIATTA
+463 QITDIAATA

-502 SSAADTKPVQGV
+502 SSAADTKPAQAV

-534 NEDGLVQRVAKQIGG
+534 NEDGLVQRVTKHIGG

-564 QALQQKISGIVQ
+564 QALQQKISSIVQ

-596 GGAISKGIGAVS
+596 GGAIGNGIGAI
-608 GSGAAGN
+608 SGAAGN
-615 FVTGTIGSGGLDLIS
+615 LVTGTIGSGGLDLIS
-630 AVGGNITSLTSR
+630 AVGGNIASLTSR
-642 LPAAANLIST
+642 LPAAANLIGT
-652 AFGPLAGIFGSIL
+652 AFGPLTGIFGSIL

-719 NTIAQAFSPEKL
+719 DTIAQAFSPEKL

-891 AWEGIKQI
+891 AWEGVKQI

-1018 PAASASSVV
+1018 PASSASSVV

-1065 LALTGDGGNSGTDTE
+1065 LALTGDGGNPGTDTE
-1080 PTDDDD
+1080 PTDGDD
-1086 RPHSAPQTGGSSSGN
+1086 RPHSVPQTGGSSNGN

>member
-60 ATVVSV
+60 VTVASV

-170 QKEVTTLADQIN
+170 QKEVMTLADQIN

-275 AQGAITDFMEA
+275 AQGAIIDFMEA

-396 EAVFGWIMSHGKEI
+396 EAAFGWIMSHGKEI
-410 AATIGGIGTALGG
+410 AATIGGIATALGG
-423 VAAASKAKGAIDIG
+423 AADASKAKGAIDIG

-443 GGNDTAGKGATKK
+443 GGNDAAGKGATKK

-463 QITDIATTA
+463 QITDIAATA

-502 SSAADTKPVQGV
+502 SSAADTKPAQAV

-534 NEDGLVQRVAKQIGG
+534 NEDGLVQRVTKHIGG

-564 QALQQKISGIVQ
+564 QALQQKISSIVQ

-596 GGAISKGIGAVS
+596 GGAIGKGIGAVS
-608 GSGAAGN
+608 GAAGN
-615 FVTGTIGSGGLDLIS
+615 LVTGTIGSGGLDLIS
-630 AVGGNITSLTSR
+630 AVGGNIASLTSR
-642 LPAAANLIST
+642 LPAAANLIGT
-652 AFGPLAGIFGSIL
+652 AFGPLTGIFGSIL

-684 MGDHLDDVRTAIG
+684 MGDHLDDVRAAIG

-719 NTIAQAFSPEKL
+719 DTIAQAFSPEKL

-830 LPVIMAVIQGVL
+830 LPVVMAVIQGVL
-842 AAFQVAVPVILS
+842 AAFQMAVPVILS

-866 VTSIQGIFDGLIAFV
+866 VTSIQGVFDGLIAFV

-954 LNKIPALAHGG
+954 LNKTPALAHGG

-1065 LALTGDGGNSGTDTE
+1065 LALTGDGGNPGTDTE
-1080 PTDDDD
+1080 PTDGDD
-1086 RPHSAPQTGGSSSGN
+1086 RPHSAPQTGGSSNGN

>member
-170 QKEVTTLADQIN
+170 QKEVTTLANQIN

-258 KKLGIDATALA
+258 KKLGIDATTLA

-275 AQGAITDFMEA
+275 AQGAIIDFMEA

-323 HFDQVA
+323 HFNQVA

-396 EAVFGWIMSHGKEI
+396 EAAFGWIMSHGKEI
-410 AATIGGIGTALGG
+410 AATIGGIATALGC
-423 VAAASKAKGAIDIG
+423 VAVASKAKGAIDIG

-443 GGNDTAGKGATKK
+443 GGNDAAGKGATKK

-463 QITDIATTA
+463 QITDIAATA

-502 SSAADTKPVQGV
+502 SSAADTKPAQAV

-534 NEDGLVQRVAKQIGG
+534 NEDGLVQRVTKHIGG

-564 QALQQKISGIVQ
+564 QALQQKISSIVQ

-596 GGAISKGIGAVS
+596 GGAIGKGIGAVS
-608 GSGAAGN
+608 GAAGN
-615 FVTGTIGSGGLDLIS
+615 LVTGTIGSGGLDLIG
-630 AVGGNITSLTSR
+630 AVGGNIASLTSR
-642 LPAAANLIST
+642 LPAAANLIGT
-652 AFGPLAGIFGSIL
+652 AFGPLTGIFGSIL

-704 LAVFDGAKAAIQNVG
+704 LAVFDGARAAIQNVG
-719 NTIAQAFSPEKL
+719 DTIAQAFSPEKL

-830 LPVIMAVIQGVL
+830 LPVVMAVIQGVL

-854 VVQSLVASFQAI
+854 VVQSLVTSFQAI
-866 VTSIQGIFDGLIAFV
+866 VTSIQGVFDGLIAFV

-1002 LGVNQQQAA
+1002 LGVSQQQAA

-1058 ATADPLP
+1058 ATAAPLP
-1065 LALTGDGGNSGTDTE
+1065 LALTGDGGNPGTDTE
-1080 PTDDDD
+1080 PTDGDD
-1086 RPHSAPQTGGSSSGN
+1086 RPHSAPQTGGSSNGN

>member
-27 GAAKQANAW
+27 GAAKQANTW

-275 AQGAITDFMEA
+275 AQGAIIDFMEA

-396 EAVFGWIMSHGKEI
+396 EAAFGWIMSHGKEI
-410 AATIGGIGTALGG
+410 AATIGGIATALGG
-423 VAAASKAKGAIDIG
+423 AAVASKAKGAIDIG

-443 GGNDTAGKGATKK
+443 GGNDAAGKGATKK

-463 QITDIATTA
+463 QITDIAATA

-502 SSAADTKPVQGV
+502 SSAADTKPAQAV

-534 NEDGLVQRVAKQIGG
+534 NEDGLVQRVTKHIGG

-564 QALQQKISGIVQ
+564 QALQQKISSIVQ

-596 GGAISKGIGAVS
+596 GGAIGKGIGAI
-608 GSGAAGN
+608 SGAAGN
-615 FVTGTIGSGGLDLIS
+615 LVTGTIGSGGLDLIS
-630 AVGGNITSLTSR
+630 AVGGNIASLTSR
-642 LPAAANLIST
+642 LPAAANLIGT

-719 NTIAQAFSPEKL
+719 DTIAQAFSPEKL

-819 ATMIAQAIQAA
+819 ATMIAQAIQTA

-866 VTSIQGIFDGLIAFV
+866 VTSIQGVFDGLIAFV

-891 AWEGIKQI
+891 AWEGVKQI

-1065 LALTGDGGNSGTDTE
+1065 LALTGDGGNPGTDTE
-1080 PTDDDD
+1080 PTDGDD
-1086 RPHSAPQTGGSSSGN
+1086 RPHSAPQTGGSSNGN

>member
-170 QKEVTTLADQIN
+170 QKEVKTLADQIN

-222 MASVGVGEDVA
+222 MASVGVGENVA

-275 AQGAITDFMEA
+275 AQGAIIDFMEA

-396 EAVFGWIMSHGKEI
+396 EAAFGWIMSHGKEI

-596 GGAISKGIGAVS
+596 GGAISKGIGAV
-608 GSGAAGN
+608 SGAAGN

-830 LPVIMAVIQGVL
+830 LPVVMAVIQGVL

>member
-60 ATVVSV
+60 ATVASV

-86 KDDNGELTAQY
+86 KDDNGALTAQY

-258 KKLGIDATALA
+258 KKLGIDATDLA

-275 AQGAITDFMEA
+275 AQGAIIDFMEA

-396 EAVFGWIMSHGKEI
+396 EAAFGWIMSHGKEI
-410 AATIGGIGTALGG
+410 AATIGGIATALGG
-423 VAAASKAKGAIDIG
+423 AAVASKAKGAIDIG

-443 GGNDTAGKGATKK
+443 GGNDAAGKGATKK

-463 QITDIATTA
+463 QITDIAATA

-502 SSAADTKPVQGV
+502 SSAADTKPAQAV

-522 ESFAGL
+522 ESFTGL

-534 NEDGLVQRVAKQIGG
+534 NEDGLVQRVTKHIGG

-564 QALQQKISGIVQ
+564 QALQQKISSIVQ

-582 GKAQNIAGKITGGI
+582 GKAQNIAWKITGGI
-596 GGAISKGIGAVS
+596 GGAIGKGIGAI
-608 GSGAAGN
+608 SGAAGN
-615 FVTGTIGSGGLDLIS
+615 LVTGTIGSGGLDLIS
-630 AVGGNITSLTSR
+630 AVGGNIASLTSR
-642 LPAAANLIST
+642 LPAAANLIGT
-652 AFGPLAGIFGSIL
+652 AFGPLTGIFGSVL

-684 MGDHLDDVRTAIG
+684 MGDHLDDVRAAIG

-719 NTIAQAFSPEKL
+719 DTIAQAFSPEKL

-743 EGAGAAFDGVVQIV
+743 DGAGAAFDGVVQIV

-866 VTSIQGIFDGLIAFV
+866 VASIQGVFDGLIAFV

-891 AWEGIKQI
+891 AWEGVKQI

-937 SIPDWVPVA
+937 SIPDWVPVV
-946 GGQTFSLK
+946 GGQTFSLQ

-990 ANINTWQQAGRM
+990 ENINTWQQAGRM

-1027 VIPAAVQS
+1027 VIPAAVQN

-1047 ALAFADRQVEM
+1047 AMAFADRQVEM

-1065 LALTGDGGNSGTDTE
+1065 LALTGDGGNPGTDTE
-1080 PTDDDD
+1080 PTDGDD
-1086 RPHSAPQTGGSSSGN
+1086 RPHSAPQTGGGSNGN

-1117 ANREDVEAANKM
+1117 ASREDVEAANKM

>member
-27 GAAKQANAW
+27 GAAKQANTW

-60 ATVVSV
+60 ATVASV

-275 AQGAITDFMEA
+275 AQGAIIDFMEA

-396 EAVFGWIMSHGKEI
+396 EAAFGWIMSHGKEI
-410 AATIGGIGTALGG
+410 AATIGGIATALGG
-423 VAAASKAKGAIDIG
+423 AAVASKAKGAIDIG

-443 GGNDTAGKGATKK
+443 GGNDAAGKGATKK

-463 QITDIATTA
+463 QITDIAATA

-502 SSAADTKPVQGV
+502 SSAADTKPAQAV

-528 NLGNLG
+528 NLGN
-534 NEDGLVQRVAKQIGG
+534 EDGLVQRLTKHIGG

-564 QALQQKISGIVQ
+564 QALQQKISSIVQ

-596 GGAISKGIGAVS
+596 GGAIGKGIGAVS
-608 GSGAAGN
+608 GAAGN
-615 FVTGTIGSGGLDLIS
+615 LVTGTIGSGGLDLIG
-630 AVGGNITSLTSR
+630 AVGGNIASLTSR
-642 LPAAANLIST
+642 LPAAANLIGT
-652 AFGPLAGIFGSIL
+652 AFGPLTGIFGSIL

-684 MGDHLDDVRTAIG
+684 MGDHLDDVRAAIG

-719 NTIAQAFSPEKL
+719 DTIAQAFSPEKL

-830 LPVIMAVIQGVL
+830 LPVVMAVIQGVL

-866 VTSIQGIFDGLIAFV
+866 VTSIQGVFDGLIAFV

-1065 LALTGDGGNSGTDTE
+1065 LALTGDGGNPGTDTE
-1080 PTDDDD
+1080 PTDGDD
-1086 RPHSAPQTGGSSSGN
+1086 RPHSAPQTGGSSNGN

-1129 GMTEFRRMME
+1129 GMAEFRRMME

>member
-275 AQGAITDFMEA
+275 AQGAIIDFMEA

-323 HFDQVA
+323 HFNQVA

-396 EAVFGWIMSHGKEI
+396 EAAFGWIMSHGKEI

-463 QITDIATTA
+463 QITDIAATA

-502 SSAADTKPVQGV
+502 SSAADTKPAQAV

-534 NEDGLVQRVAKQIGG
+534 NEDGLVQRVTKHIGG

-564 QALQQKISGIVQ
+564 QALQQKISSIVQ

-596 GGAISKGIGAVS
+596 GGAIGKGIGAI
-608 GSGAAGN
+608 SGAAGN
-615 FVTGTIGSGGLDLIS
+615 LVTGTIGSGGLDLIS
-630 AVGGNITSLTSR
+630 AVGGNIASLTSR
-642 LPAAANLIST
+642 LPAAANLIGT
-652 AFGPLAGIFGSIL
+652 AFGPLTGIFGSIL

-719 NTIAQAFSPEKL
+719 DTIAQAFSPEKL

-891 AWEGIKQI
+891 AWEGVKQI

-1065 LALTGDGGNSGTDTE
+1065 LALTGDGGNPGTDTE
-1080 PTDDDD
+1080 PTDGDD
-1086 RPHSAPQTGGSSSGN
+1086 RPHSAPQTGGSSNGN

>member
-60 ATVVSV
+60 ATVASV

-269 DRMQTD
+269 NRMQTD
-275 AQGAITDFMEA
+275 AQGAIIDFMEA

-323 HFDQVA
+323 HFGQVA

-374 VKLAADKVTEFLNK
+374 VKLAADKVAEFLNK

-396 EAVFGWIMSHGKEI
+396 EAAFGWIMSHGKEI
-410 AATIGGIGTALGG
+410 AATIGGIATALGG
-423 VAAASKAKGAIDIG
+423 AAVASKAKGAIDIG

-443 GGNDTAGKGATKK
+443 GGNDAAGKGATKK

-463 QITDIATTA
+463 QITDIAATA

-502 SSAADTKPVQGV
+502 SSAADTKPAQAV

-534 NEDGLVQRVAKQIGG
+534 NEDGLVQRVTKHIGG

-564 QALQQKISGIVQ
+564 QALQQKISSIVQ

-596 GGAISKGIGAVS
+596 GGAIGKGIGAI
-608 GSGAAGN
+608 SGAAGN
-615 FVTGTIGSGGLDLIS
+615 LVTGTIGSGGLDLIS
-630 AVGGNITSLTSR
+630 AVGGNIASLTSR
-642 LPAAANLIST
+642 LPAAANLIGT
-652 AFGPLAGIFGSIL
+652 AFGPLTGIFGSIL

-684 MGDHLDDVRTAIG
+684 MGDHLDDVRAAIG

-719 NTIAQAFSPEKL
+719 DTIAQAFSPEKL

-770 STTYVKPIITEIFS
+770 STTYVKPIITEIFG

-866 VTSIQGIFDGLIAFV
+866 VASIQGVFDGLIAFV

-891 AWEGIKQI
+891 AWEGVKQI

-937 SIPDWVPVA
+937 SIPGWVPVV
-946 GGQTFSLK
+946 GGQTFSLQ

-990 ANINTWQQAGRM
+990 ENINTWQQAGRM

-1065 LALTGDGGNSGTDTE
+1065 LALTGDGGNPGADTE
-1080 PTDDDD
+1080 PTDGDD
-1086 RPHSAPQTGGSSSGN
+1086 RPHSAPQTGGSSNGN

-1117 ANREDVEAANKM
+1117 ASREDVEAANKM

>member
-60 ATVVSV
+60 ATVASV

-258 KKLGIDATALA
+258 KKLGIDATDLA

-275 AQGAITDFMEA
+275 AQGAIIDFMEA

-396 EAVFGWIMSHGKEI
+396 EAAFGWIMSHGKEI
-410 AATIGGIGTALGG
+410 AATIGGIATALGG
-423 VAAASKAKGAIDIG
+423 VAVASKAKGAIDIG

-443 GGNDTAGKGATKK
+443 GGNDAAGKGATKK

-463 QITDIATTA
+463 QITDIAATA

-502 SSAADTKPVQGV
+502 SSAADTKPAQAV

-534 NEDGLVQRVAKQIGG
+534 NEDGLVQRVTKHIGG

-564 QALQQKISGIVQ
+564 QALQQKISSIVQ

-596 GGAISKGIGAVS
+596 GGAIGKGIGAL
-608 GSGAAGN
+608 SGAAGN
-615 FVTGTIGSGGLDLIS
+615 LVTGTIGSGGLDLIS
-630 AVGGNITSLTSR
+630 AVGGNIASLTSR
-642 LPAAANLIST
+642 LPAAANLIGT
-652 AFGPLAGIFGSIL
+652 AFGPLTGIFGSIL

-684 MGDHLDDVRTAIG
+684 MGDHLDDVRAAIG

-719 NTIAQAFSPEKL
+719 DTIAQAFSPEKL

-757 QSVVGVLGQLVTF
+757 QSVVGVLGQLVAF

-808 VSGLGSVILQV
+808 VSGLGSMILQV

-830 LPVIMAVIQGVL
+830 LPVVMAVIQGVL

-866 VTSIQGIFDGLIAFV
+866 VASIQGVFDGLIAFV

-891 AWEGIKQI
+891 AWEGVKQI

-1065 LALTGDGGNSGTDTE
+1065 LALTGDGSNPGTDTE
-1080 PTDDDD
+1080 PTDGDD
-1086 RPHSAPQTGGSSSGN
+1086 RPHSAPQTGGSSNGN

>member
-60 ATVVSV
+60 ATVASV

-97 YEMSDALLELSTR
+97 YEKSDALLELSTR

-195 SGIVTA
+195 SSIVTA

-258 KKLGIDATALA
+258 KKLGIDATDLA

-275 AQGAITDFMEA
+275 AQGAIIDFMEA

-323 HFDQVA
+323 HFNQVA

-396 EAVFGWIMSHGKEI
+396 EAAFGWIMSHGKEI

-463 QITDIATTA
+463 QITDIAMTA

-502 SSAADTKPVQGV
+502 SSAADTKPAQAV

-534 NEDGLVQRVAKQIGG
+534 NEDGLVQRVTKHIGG

-564 QALQQKISGIVQ
+564 QALQQKISSIVQ

-596 GGAISKGIGAVS
+596 GGAISKGIGAV
-608 GSGAAGN
+608 SGAAGN

-684 MGDHLDDVRTAIG
+684 MGDHLDDVRTVIG

-830 LPVIMAVIQGVL
+830 LPIIEAVIQGVL
-842 AAFQVAVPVILS
+842 AAFQVAVPAILS

-866 VTSIQGIFDGLIAFV
+866 ITSIQGVFDGLITFV
-881 TGVFTGNWSQ
+881 TGVFTGNWGQ
-891 AWEGIKQI
+891 AWDGVKQI

-937 SIPDWVPVA
+937 SIPDWVPVV

-954 LNKIPALAHGG
+954 LNNIPALAHGG

-990 ANINTWQQAGRM
+990 ENIGTWQQAGRM

-1018 PAASASSVV
+1018 PAANASSVV
-1027 VIPAAVQS
+1027 VIPAAVQN
-1035 LMQQYAGATQGE
+1035 LMQQYAGATQSE
-1047 ALAFADRQVEM
+1047 TLAFADRQVEM

-1065 LALTGDGGNSGTDTE
+1065 LALTGEGGKPGDSPEPDGSEDDKPRSTPQPSG
-1080 PTDDDD
+1080 
-1086 RPHSAPQTGGSSSGN
+1086 SSGN

-1117 ANREDVEAANKM
+1117 ASREDVEAANKM
-1129 GMTEFRRMME
+1129 GMAEFRRMME

>member
-75 MADVAKVVDGL
+75 MADVAKVVGGL

-275 AQGAITDFMEA
+275 AQGAIIDFMEA

-396 EAVFGWIMSHGKEI
+396 EAAFGWIMSHGKEI

-596 GGAISKGIGAVS
+596 GGAISKGIGAV
-608 GSGAAGN
+608 SGAAGN

>member
-275 AQGAITDFMEA
+275 AQGAIIDFMEA

-396 EAVFGWIMSHGKEI
+396 EAAFGWIMSHGKEI

-596 GGAISKGIGAVS
+596 GGAISKGIGAV
-608 GSGAAGN
+608 SGAAGN

-1058 ATADPLP
+1058 ATAAPLP
-1065 LALTGDGGNSGTDTE
+1065 LALTGDGGNPGTDTE
-1080 PTDDDD
+1080 PTDGDD
-1086 RPHSAPQTGGSSSGN
+1086 RPHSAPQTGGSSNGN

-1107 YAPQFIFQGS
+1107 YAPQFIFQGA